1 MDGWEG
7 CDNGWNASR
16 EKYEWL
22 NLGSACMRASSR
34 IPQLVCDTFD
44 TFHNNKMSEGTA
56 YYTGIGQKV
65 PESHNKMM
73 SKSDW
78 TRLCSKWFY
87 FKKLRS
93 RKAMAEMKT
102 EVGSWWGQIC
112 WLDMGAGGPGG
123 VGNVLCRDLA
133 GATRVWVHWAVSNM
147 CALYTEM
154 DAPPWVRFWFKQPT
168 FFLNA
173 FLPVPGGHSRHF
185 LMHSLGKLFQG
196 IVWQNTLFKP
206 LNAMWSHPTFLE
218 NDCCPWK

>member
-1 MDGWEG
+1 
-7 CDNGWNASR
+7 
-16 EKYEWL
+16 
-22 NLGSACMRASSR
+22 
-34 IPQLVCDTFD
+34 
-44 TFHNNKMSEGTA
+44 MSEGTA

-93 RKAMAEMKT
+93 RKLWWQKWKQRLALDEDRFVDWT
-102 EVGSWWGQIC
+102 WVQVG
-112 WLDMGAGGPGG
+112 LGG

-133 GATRVWVHWAVSNM
+133 GAGTCVWVHWAVSNM

-168 FFLNA
+168 FSECLP
-173 FLPVPGGHSRHF
+173 LPVPGGHSRHF

-196 IVWQNTLFKP
+196 TVWQNTLFKP